1 MINNT
6 DCQMCHRWQKEPDLQ
21 IIELTHSYAT
31 LNRDQYFPGYTL
43 LFTKDHV
50 TELFY
55 LDRNVRSSL
64 MEEVSSVAEALYDI
78 FKPTKINYELL
89 GNMVPHIH
97 WHIVPRFMSEPLW
110 PRPIWA
116 EQHEERFLS
125 TNEQQQRIETI
136 RRALS

>member
-1 MINNT
+1 
-6 DCQMCHRWQKEPDLQ
+6 
-21 IIELTHSYAT
+21 
-31 LNRDQYFPGYTL
+31 
-43 LFTKDHV
+43 
-50 TELFY
+50 
-55 LDRNVRSSL
+55 